1 MSTAADRTERKGM
14 STKTL
19 IPFFAI
25 AFGLGWGIIA
35 LLILF
40 PQQIEALI
48 GPMGYTNPL
57 FILAVYSPAIAGI
70 ALVWGHYGLKGL
82 AGFFRRITFWRMPIA
97 WWVLLLAGIPAVFYL
112 GAAIKGTISG
122 PFPFSPWYKLLP
134 ALAVGLV
141 IGPIEEFG
149 WRGVALPL
157 LQRRFVPFWASLILG
172 VIWGVWH
179 LPAFFL
185 SGSPQSAWP
194 FAPYFI
200 GVVSISIILTPMFNA
215 ARGSILIAALY
226 HFQMNGP
233 AWPDAQP
240 WDSFIFAGVA
250 VIVVLLHRKRMFTRG
265 YAATDVL
272 PGRKE

>member
-1 MSTAADRTERKGM
+1 MSTAPNRPERKGT

-40 PQQIEALI
+40 PQQIQSLI

-70 ALVWGHYGLKGL
+70 TLVWRHFGLKGL
-82 AGFFRRITFWRMPIA
+82 AGFFRRITFWRMPIT
-97 WWVLLLAGIPAVFYL
+97 WWLFLLAGIPAVFFL
-112 GAAIKGTISG
+112 GAAIKGTIPG
-122 PFPFSPWYKLLP
+122 QFPFSPWYKLLP

-194 FAPYFI
+194 
-200 GVVSISIILTPMFNA
+200 
-215 ARGSILIAALY
+215 
-226 HFQMNGP
+226 
-233 AWPDAQP
+233 DAQP

-250 VIVVLLHRKRMFTRG
+250 VIVVLIHRRGMFARER
-265 YAATDVL
+265 AATDVL
-272 PGRKE
+272 PGREG